1 MPSYLAAEGIL
12 CTKMVTF
19 YQRAQGSSL
28 PSTQAT
34 LLLFD
39 PEHGHVTAV
48 RHKAHSFLGKTDCL
62 HIVVCTCLRFTKLPS
77 LSITSVYLKP

>member
-1 MPSYLAAEGIL
+1 MPAYLAAEGIL

-19 YQRAQGSSL
+19 YQRAEGSSL

-34 LLLFD
+34 VLLFD

-48 RHKAHSFLGKTDCL
+48 RHTNLIPLGRQITFISCAHLCISE
-62 HIVVCTCLRFTKLPS
+62 I
-77 LSITSVYLKP
+77 Y

>member
-48 RHKAHSFLGKTDCL
+48 RHTKQSSFLGKTHSL
-62 HIVVCTCLRFTKLPS
+62 HIVVCT
-77 LSITSVYLKP
+77 SVHV